1 MTRRDWSLAAALPL
15 VLLLQSCERQ
25 EAPADELVESA
36 EQFVGTK
43 KSEPKPLANGP
54 YAPRDTC
61 GDLEGA
67 DAFRQSLAEA
77 VRLRDADALVA
88 LAAEDIKLDFG
99 GGTGRAELRKRLTSG
114 EWNLWQELDELLA
127 LGCAANKQGGITI
140 PWYFEQAI
148 PGVDPMAGMI
158 VTGED
163 VPLREAPEDGG
174 AAASALSWGVV
185 EISNFRPEAPYQQVK
200 TTDGSQG
207 FIATDKLRSLI
218 DYRLSATSRN
228 GKWSIVSFVAG
239 D

>member
-1 MTRRDWSLAAALPL
+1 MKRRIWPLAAALPL
-15 VLLLQSCERQ
+15 FLLLQSCERQ
-25 EAPADELVESA
+25 EAPADEFVESA
-36 EQFVGTK
+36 EKLVGTK
-43 KSEPKPLANGP
+43 EAEPKPLANGP

-67 DAFRQSLAEA
+67 DAFRQQLAEA

-99 GGTGRAELRKRLTSG
+99 GGTGRAELHKRLTSG
-114 EWNLWQELDELLA
+114 EWNLWEELDELLA

-140 PWYFEQAI
+140 PWYFEQTIA
-148 PGVDPMAGMI
+148 GVDPMVGMI

-163 VPLREAPEDGG
+163 VPLRESPENEGT
-174 AAASALSWGVV
+174 AARAISWGVV
-185 EISNFRPEAPYQQVK
+185 EISNFRPDDPYQQVK
-200 TTDGSQG
+200 TTEGSQG